1 MATITKRGVSW
12 FVQVRRQGVTKC
24 ASFKT
29 KSAAKAWATH
39 TESLILS
46 GKHKAKSEKTLRDAL
61 DKYVTEVTPA
71 KRGQRWEEIRINAF
85 KRLDFVDYKLT
96 DVSTPVLAV
105 WRDDRLKVVK
115 SSTVNRELNLLSS
128 VFEQARRE
136 WQWLDINPVH
146 DVRRPPQPKHRERIF
161 TDDEVDRI
169 IKQLGYDDA
178 VYTKQHIIALA
189 FLFALETA
197 MRREEITGLTWDRI
211 DIKRRF
217 LTLPRTKNGDARNVP
232 LSIKAIELLNRLRQF
247 DKPFDVDKD
256 VLSALFGRACKA
268 ANVLDATFHDG
279 RATALTRL
287 STRLNILELAR
298 LAGHRDIKSLNVY
311 YRETAENLAKKLD

>member
-1 MATITKRGVSW
+1 MASIIKKGDKWIVQIFKSGV
-12 FVQVRRQGVTKC
+12 R
-24 ASFKT
+24 
-29 KSAAKAWATH
+29 KSATFPTKGKATAWATQV
-39 TESLILS
+39 EADILN
-46 GKHKAKSEKTLRDAL
+46 GIEKKQTTKTLREAL
-61 DKYVTEVTPA
+61 DKYVTEVTPT
-71 KRGQRWEEIRINAF
+71 KRGERWEAIRINAF

-96 DVSTPVLAV
+96 DVTTPVLAV

-136 WQWLDINPVH
+136 WQWIEINPAH

-161 TDDEVDRI
+161 TDDEVARI
-169 IKQLGYDDA
+169 VKQLGYSDA

-211 DIKRRF
+211 DLKRRF

-232 LSIKAIELLNRLRQF
+232 LSTKAIEILGRVGQF
-247 DKPFDVDKD
+247 DTPFDVDKD
-256 VLSALFGRACKA
+256 VLSSLFGRACKA
-268 ANVLDATFHDG
+268 ANVLDAVFHDG

-287 STRLNILELAR
+287 ASKLNVLELAR
-298 LAGHRDIKSLNVY
+298 MVGHRDTKSLMVY
-311 YRETAENLAKKLD
+311 FRETATELAKKLE